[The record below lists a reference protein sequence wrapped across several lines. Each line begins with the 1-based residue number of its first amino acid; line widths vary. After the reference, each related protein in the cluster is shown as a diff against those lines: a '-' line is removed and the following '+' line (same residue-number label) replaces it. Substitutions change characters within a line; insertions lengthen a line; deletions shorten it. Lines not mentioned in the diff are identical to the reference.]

1 MDLVSFDTK
10 GEFEMFAEI
19 MKRGNYD
26 CVIRS
31 LHNATSLAI
40 AIFSWLFP
48 VLYSGPK
55 LLLHSL
61 YLVNSRET
69 LA

>member
-31 LHNATSLAI
+31 LHT
-40 AIFSWLFP
+40 
-48 VLYSGPK
+48 
-55 LLLHSL
+55 
-61 YLVNSRET
+61 
-69 LA
+69 

>member
-1 MDLVSFDTK
+1 MIVSFEVYT
-10 GEFEMFAEI
+10 
-19 MKRGNYD
+19 
-26 CVIRS
+26 
-31 LHNATSLAI
+31 HNATSLAI
-40 AIFSWLFP
+40 AIFSWLVP

-61 YLVNSRET
+61 DLVNSRET